1 MFPSEG
7 SRGEFVSSP
16 LPASRGRPHPLAW
29 GHFHLQGPRSYNSNF
44 LCESYWLFCLP
55 LPLLKSF
62 MITLA
67 CSDNLEGSSHLK
79 AIIIS
84 PGPPT
89 SFDKEPHKFQGLGC
103 GHFGGL
109 ILCSTSHLVSFFFFQ
124 LLCFQVLKP
133 ELSSFCIFSLLRW
146 YIFPYIFPEWSW
158 LPVGM
163 FYGSCFKILVR

>member
-29 GHFHLQGPRSYNSNF
+29 GHFHLQGPRSCNSNF
-44 LCESYWLFCLP
+44 LCEFYWLFCLP

-109 ILCSTSHLVSFFFFQ
+109 ILCSTSHLVRFF
-124 LLCFQVLKP
+124 
-133 ELSSFCIFSLLRW
+133 
-146 YIFPYIFPEWSW
+146 
-158 LPVGM
+158 LPVTM
-163 FYGSCFKILVR
+163 FSSSKTWIEFFLYLFFAKMIYFSIYFSRVIMIACWNVLW